1 MKLKSMTPF
10 SDHPENIE
18 RPLRLSIRFLS
29 YQPRTI
35 HEVTQFIRK
44 KGVDEDDAKKI
55 IKILLDKKYLDDMAF
70 SKLFVQSKIRYKPK
84 SKFALTYEL
93 NKKKVSPSIIEA
105 VLEPYN
111 DEDLALK
118 AVTLKKNTWKNL
130 EPETIKKKVMNFL
143 RYRGFGYDI
152 SISTLNRFMNIND

>member
-1 MKLKSMTPF
+1 MALL

-18 RPLRLSIRFLS
+18 RPLQLSIRFLS

-35 HEVTQFIRK
+35 YEVTEYIKK
-44 KGVDEDDAKKI
+44 KGVDEDHAKKTI
-55 IKILLDKKYLDDMAF
+55 EFLVDKKYLDDTAF
-70 SKLFVQSKIRYKPK
+70 SKLFVQSKVRYKPK
-84 SKFALTYEL
+84 SKFALRYEL
-93 NKKKVSPSIIEA
+93 NRKKVNPSIIEA
-105 VLEPYN
+105 VLEPYD

-118 AVTLKKNTWKNL
+118 AVTLKKRTWKNMA
-130 EPETIKKKVMNFL
+130 PETIKKKAMNFL